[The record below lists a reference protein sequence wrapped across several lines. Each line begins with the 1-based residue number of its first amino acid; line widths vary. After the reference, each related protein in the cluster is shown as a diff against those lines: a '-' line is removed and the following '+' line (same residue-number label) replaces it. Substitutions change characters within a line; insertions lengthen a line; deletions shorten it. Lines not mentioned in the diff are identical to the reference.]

1 MSEHCCGVTPAP
13 QESADPRYRRI
24 LWIALVLN
32 ASMFLTEI
40 IAGSASGSLSL
51 FSDAL
56 DFFGD
61 ACNYAVGLYLISRP
75 LRLRAKF
82 SLAKA
87 AVMAGFGV
95 IVLLTA
101 LSRILNHE
109 PPSYEAMGIIGVLA
123 LMTNV
128 SVALLLMSHKG
139 GDSNRRSIWLCTRN
153 DAIGNVLVMV
163 AAVGVYFTHSA
174 LPDLLVAAI
183 MASLGL
189 SAAWQVTKQAK
200 KELNGVADD
209 EAISAFHQH

>member
-1 MSEHCCGVTPAP
+1 MSEHCCSVSTAP
-13 QESADPRYRRI
+13 QESTDPRYRRI
-24 LWIALVLN
+24 LWIALALN
-32 ASMFLTEI
+32 AVMFLTEI
-40 IAGSASGSLSL
+40 IAGSTAGSLSL
-51 FSDAL
+51 FADAL

-95 IVLLTA
+95 IILLTA
-101 LSRILNHE
+101 LSRIFHHT
-109 PPSYEAMGIIGVLA
+109 PPSYQAMGIIGVLA
-123 LMTNV
+123 LLTNV
-128 SVALLLMSHKG
+128 SVAFLLFPHKG

-153 DAIGNVLVMV
+153 DAIGNVLVML
-163 AAVGVYFTHSA
+163 AAVGVYFTHSV

-200 KELNGVADD
+200 KELNGVTND
-209 EAISAFHQH
+209 EAISVFHQH

>member
-1 MSEHCCGVTPAP
+1 MSQHCCNMTSSE
-13 QESADPRYRRI
+13 QEQSDPRYRRI

-32 ASMFLTEI
+32 AAMFVTEI

-61 ACNYAVGLYLISRP
+61 ACNYGVGLYLIARP

-82 SLAKA
+82 SLVKA
-87 AVMAGFGV
+87 AVMAAFG
-95 IVLLTA
+95 IIILLTA
-101 LSRILNHE
+101 LGRIVNNE

-123 LMTNV
+123 LVTNV
-128 SVALLLMSHKG
+128 SVALLLSSHKG

-153 DAIGNVLVMV
+153 DAIGNVLVMF
-163 AAVGVYFTHSA
+163 AAVGVYYTHSA
-174 LPDLLVAAI
+174 LPDLLVAGI

-189 SAAWQVTKQAK
+189 SAAWQITKQARQ
-200 KELNGVADD
+200 ELKGKSGDD
-209 EAISAFHQH
+209 FVTTFHQH

>member
-1 MSEHCCGVTPAP
+1 MSEHCCSVSTAP

-24 LWIALVLN
+24 LWIALILN
-32 ASMFLTEI
+32 AVMFLTEI
-40 IAGSASGSLSL
+40 IAGSAAGSLSL
-51 FSDAL
+51 FADAL

-95 IVLLTA
+95 IILLTA
-101 LSRILNHE
+101 LSRIFHHT

-123 LMTNV
+123 LFTNV
-128 SVALLLMSHKG
+128 SVAFLLFSHKG

-153 DAIGNVLVMV
+153 DAIGNVLVML
-163 AAVGVYFTHSA
+163 AAVGVYYTGSA
-174 LPDLLVAAI
+174 IPDLLVAGI

-189 SAAWQVTKQAK
+189 SAAWQVTKHARQ
-200 KELNGVADD
+200 ELNGVVDD
-209 EAISAFHQH
+209 KAVSSFHQH